1 VPIHRRPWGSPW
13 PRRKYVFAIPPLRVG
28 ERPRLR
34 SHQLL
39 EYGGCTKS
47 PNRRPSD
54 RRGHDDD
61 ADSRSMPHHTRSA
74 VSSRHPQR
82 MRLGSRRSSRASP
95 KKLTC
100 EAAARRPGRAP
111 PVIQNTVHQTSH
123 VSTNTTL
130 HELTQTRSPL
140 MTIRQNILRLVAIA
154 ALAAVTMIASLD
166 HARSATLYDTFGTS
180 AGLANPGFRNNMGF
194 GLSFQTTANEYTLT
208 KVTFAVA
215 RDSGATLDGNLVV
228 RLWDSTGSG
237 SLPGAQIGGDLGT
250 FPLSGLSEYVPVGGG
265 YQPIVVDGLNI
276 GLSPST
282 NYWATVTLT
291 GNTATGSA
299 NQYYIQYTTAPS
311 GTTTGSLGATQDT
324 DDTGT
329 DAWQGPFSTA
339 FQIGSVEAVPEP
351 ATLSM
356 VAGAG
361 LVVLLTYRRRHST
374 CGRVS

>member
-1 VPIHRRPWGSPW
+1 
-13 PRRKYVFAIPPLRVG
+13 
-28 ERPRLR
+28 
-34 SHQLL
+34 
-39 EYGGCTKS
+39 
-47 PNRRPSD
+47 
-54 RRGHDDD
+54 
-61 ADSRSMPHHTRSA
+61 
-74 VSSRHPQR
+74 
-82 MRLGSRRSSRASP
+82 
-95 KKLTC
+95 
-100 EAAARRPGRAP
+100 
-111 PVIQNTVHQTSH
+111 
-123 VSTNTTL
+123 
-130 HELTQTRSPL
+130 

-180 AGLANPGFRNNMGF
+180 AGLANPGYRNNMGF

-299 NQYYIQYTTAPS
+299 NQYYVEYTSAPS
-311 GTTTGSLGATQDT
+311 GTTTGSLGAIQDT

-361 LVVLLTYRRRHST
+361 LVALLTYRRRHST

>member
-1 VPIHRRPWGSPW
+1 
-13 PRRKYVFAIPPLRVG
+13 
-28 ERPRLR
+28 
-34 SHQLL
+34 
-39 EYGGCTKS
+39 
-47 PNRRPSD
+47 
-54 RRGHDDD
+54 
-61 ADSRSMPHHTRSA
+61 
-74 VSSRHPQR
+74 
-82 MRLGSRRSSRASP
+82 
-95 KKLTC
+95 
-100 EAAARRPGRAP
+100 
-111 PVIQNTVHQTSH
+111 
-123 VSTNTTL
+123 
-130 HELTQTRSPL
+130 

-180 AGLANPGFRNNMGF
+180 AGLANPGYRNNMGF

-208 KVTFAVA
+208 KVTFSIA
-215 RDSGATLDGNLVV
+215 RAGATPDGNIVV

-250 FPLSGLSEYVPVGGG
+250 FPLSGLSNELTN
-265 YQPIVVDGLNI
+265 YQPIVVGGLNI

-291 GNTATGSA
+291 GNTGPTNKGS
-299 NQYYIQYTTAPS
+299 QWHIQYTQSPS
-311 GTTTGSLGATQDT
+311 GPTTGSLGAIQDV

-361 LVVLLTYRRRHST
+361 LVALLTYRRRHST